1 MRLCLE
7 VRPIATFAFLWR
19 DGTVKSFGGWYKELR
34 GWPGSPRQ
42 PALLCVAKPRKAE
55 QSGILAMTNNAA
67 VGFVPVLMI

>member
-34 GWPGSPRQ
+34 GLPDRRGSQ
-42 PALLCVAKPRKAE
+42 LCFA
-55 QSGILAMTNNAA
+55 
-67 VGFVPVLMI
+67 